1 MLSVAFKNE
10 LCFQYLTDEPKHI
23 TIEALPSEQSETP
36 EIAIKDFPEE
46 KCPLASR
53 GISIT
58 PKDVLILRQFC
69 KKDGTLLTQEQTNL
83 CDRQYEVVKEA
94 LAIAQNDGLM
104 PVNQQTYFENRSRWR
119 ISLVDSPNDN
129 RVSV

>member
-1 MLSVAFKNE
+1 M
-10 LCFQYLTDEPKHI
+10 TDEPKHI
-23 TIEALPSEQSETP
+23 TIEALPSEQSEKP

-119 ISLVDSPNDN
+119 IQLVDSPNDN
-129 RVSV
+129 RISV